1 MLHMFGHSNQI
12 TVQAPE
18 QTTIATYLESNLK
31 HQGLDSIQFQ
41 CTQTSSYAQEP
52 DLGHSCRTPLNLLLC

>member
-1 MLHMFGHSNQI
+1 MLVNVYQSTQTKIVYMYMLHMFGHSNQI

-41 CTQTSSYAQEP
+41 CT
-52 DLGHSCRTPLNLLLC
+52 